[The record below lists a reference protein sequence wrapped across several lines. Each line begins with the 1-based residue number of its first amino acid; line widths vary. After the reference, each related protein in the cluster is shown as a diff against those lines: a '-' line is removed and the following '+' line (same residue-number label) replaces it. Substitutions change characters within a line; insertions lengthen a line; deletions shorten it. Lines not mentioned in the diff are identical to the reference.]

1 MEIEFFNKDARETFL
16 SPNSVDLFISH
27 FPFYQRNFVEYGGD
41 PSLQLQNAQ
50 DTEEFLDSVLK
61 VMKHMDYALKDS
73 GSIVLILPNGP
84 RTFRIIA
91 DIIKETK
98 LCPSRSLTWDF
109 EEWAQRIG
117 GEKDASGMGTN
128 IILYLTY
135 SENLPWHIKG
145 LKSFIIKEDFGASLA
160 DQDKYGDIAFMYD
173 ALPQA
178 LSDLLVLTFSK
189 EGDVVADILAGTGT
203 VAISALKNNRKA
215 IYNDSSTEQIKVAKK
230 RIDDIIGYS
239 QNTTTTIEKG
249 VGMTKEE
256 AVSIMME
263 SINADN
269 LALGLQAG
277 LEEEQLKS
285 QIEQSQPSLGFMMS
299 NIYDKLQAGGVI
311 A

>member
-1 MEIEFFNKDARETFL
+1 MEIEFFNKDARERFL

-41 PSLQLQNAQ
+41 PSLQLQNAK
-50 DTEEFLDSVLK
+50 DTEEFLDSALK
-61 VMKHMDYALKDS
+61 VIKHMEYALKDN

-91 DIIKETK
+91 DIVKETK
-98 LCPSRSLTWDF
+98 LCPSRSIIWDF
-109 EEWAQRIG
+109 EEWAQRMG

-128 IILYLTY
+128 IILYLTH
-135 SENLPWHIKG
+135 SENLPWNIKG
-145 LKSFIIKEDFGASLA
+145 LKSFIIKEDFGASLE
-160 DQDKYGDIAFMYD
+160 DQDKYGDIAFIYD
-173 ALPQA
+173 ALPQT

-203 VAISALKNNRKA
+203 VAISALKNNRKT

-277 LEEEQLKS
+277 IDEEQLKS